1 MKERK
6 DIANKE
12 QEGMI
17 LIEIENREKNL
28 EWEKKKKETKW
39 ERNKA
44 R

>member
-17 LIEIENREKNL
+17 LIEIENREKSRMRK
-28 EWEKKKKETKW
+28 EKKETK
-39 ERNKA
+39 
-44 R
+44 